1 MLVCAIPP
9 GLTGNA
15 SSVSLRIDGVAAA
28 SGAVFVSND
37 DNEFI
42 NNHNH
47 NNNNTSQPLSCRC
60 AVTQFNT
67 NTNERGERER
77 QQLWYLLDNL
87 RAGFPRLR
95 CCEFVCVKSSFLS
108 TQTTAFF
115 GLGICGSR
123 TMNKLRD
130 NLVLFP

>member
-9 GLTGNA
+9 GLTRNA

-67 NTNERGERER
+67 NTNERRERER

-95 CCEFVCVKSSFLS
+95 CCEFVCEIVFSVN
-108 TQTTAFF
+108 ANHRFF
-115 GLGICGSR
+115 RIGYMRLENDEQVAR
-123 TMNKLRD
+123 
-130 NLVLFP
+130 